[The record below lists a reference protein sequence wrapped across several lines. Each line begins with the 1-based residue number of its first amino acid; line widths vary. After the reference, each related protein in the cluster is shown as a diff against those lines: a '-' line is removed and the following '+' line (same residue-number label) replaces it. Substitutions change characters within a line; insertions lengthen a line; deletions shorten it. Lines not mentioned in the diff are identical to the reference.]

1 MDIPT
6 ASVAGVPDPL
16 PEGLLVLDVRED
28 DEWAAGHVAGSVH
41 VPLMELGARYAE
53 LPDADQN
60 RSQSSA
66 YGTAASSARM
76 PPARSSARTNPNAER
91 ARLPARSMI
100 RTRCTDVHRTRQRV
114 RKLRRD
120 PRADYEAALQ

>member
-53 LPDADQN
+53 LPDADQTLVVCRVGN
-60 RSQSSA
+60 RSA
-66 YGTAASSARM
+66 YAAGFLLQQGVDAVNLEGGLVAWQQAGRRLVTDDDR
-76 PPARSSARTNPNAER
+76 PATV
-91 ARLPARSMI
+91 L
-100 RTRCTDVHRTRQRV
+100 
-114 RKLRRD
+114 
-120 PRADYEAALQ
+120 